1 MLLMIDNYA
10 SFTEPGMFPAEL
22 EVTAW
27 AEHTD
32 STRVG
37 ERR

>member
-10 SFTEPGMFPAEL
+10 SFTEQGMFPAEL

-27 AEHTD
+27 TEHTP

-37 ERR
+37 DSR

>member
-10 SFTEPGMFPAEL
+10 SSTEQGMFPAEL
-22 EVTAW
+22 QVTAW
-27 AEHTD
+27 TEPAYGA
-32 STRVG
+32 RGG

>member
-10 SFTEPGMFPAEL
+10 SFTEQGMFPAEL

-27 AEHTD
+27 TEPTD
-32 STRVG
+32 NTRVG

>member
-10 SFTEPGMFPAEL
+10 SLTEPDRFPAEP
-22 EVTAW
+22 EVTAGT
-27 AEHTD
+27 EHTD
-32 STRVG
+32 STRRG

>member
-10 SFTEPGMFPAEL
+10 SFTEPGILPAEL

-27 AEHTD
+27 TAHTAG
-32 STRVG
+32 TRVG
-37 ERR
+37 ESR